1 MSSGRQDNQQALRRP
16 QCKRIRG
23 GGPQTLTWLAPI
35 PNMACQGCFPLLM
48 IGQTV
53 SHYRIVEKLG
63 GGGMGVVYK
72 AEDLKLGRFVAI
84 KFLPPEVAHDP
95 LALARFRREARAA
108 SALNHPNICTVHEI
122 DDYDNQAFIVMEF
135 LDGVTLK
142 HLIGGQPLEVHRLLE
157 IALDVADGL
166 DAAHTEG
173 IIHRDIKPANIFVT
187 KRGHAKIM
195 DFGLAT
201 VAPAKTTALVD
212 AQDTMEHVHAHLTD
226 PGTTIG
232 TVAYMSPEQAL
243 GKALDER
250 TDLFSFGAVL
260 YEMATGVLPFK
271 GDTTAA
277 VFDAILHRA
286 PLGPVRFNEELPV
299 ELERIIRKAL
309 EKDRDLRYQHA
320 SDMRSDLKRLER
332 DKRIENDPTVSIAA
346 ADVEPVSRRG
356 DGSSAG
362 VAKARSASMVAKPQ
376 RRATDVEPPR
386 RSKLIWLLPLLLLIV
401 AGAGVWYWHSRQTPV
416 LTEKDT
422 IVLAD
427 FNNTTGEPVFDGAL
441 KQALTVDLEQSPFLN
456 VLSDQKVDD
465 QLRFMG
471 HSPDTRLTEDLARQV
486 CLRTGSKA
494 MLLGSIS
501 SLGSHYAIGLKAINC
516 SNGDSLGDEQA
527 EAASREQVL
536 SALGK
541 AATQLRS
548 KLGESLASL
557 QKYDTPVE
565 QATTPSLE
573 ALQAYSLG
581 LKMQNTQGD
590 AAAVPFFKRAIEL
603 DPNFA
608 MAYARLGVSYFNLN
622 QPTLAAEN
630 TTKAYDLRDHTSA
643 KEKLYITCHY
653 HDLVTGDVDQTIAA
667 YRMLRQTYPRE
678 ESSYTNL
685 NSAYTSIG
693 RYEQALVEAQGA
705 LQVDPTDVINYTN
718 LAGNYLNL
726 NRFAD
731 MKAVLEQAQA
741 RHLENQ
747 AMIWDFYAMA
757 FLRGDSEEMARQLA
771 AAIGKPGMEDQ
782 MLATQADTDAYFGR
796 MEKARESTRLAKASA
811 LRAGS
816 KEAAALWQL
825 DGALHEAELGDPQR
839 ARQQAL
845 EAIAAAGS
853 SKNAQIMAALVLA
866 RSGDRK
872 RAQSLADDLSRQYPS
887 DTLVN
892 NYWVPSVRAAIALDE
907 KNPGAALEDLQPA
920 APYEL
925 ASPLPGIAFLYPIYL
940 RGLAYLQAG
949 QGKLAAAEFQ
959 KMLDHRGIVLNFP
972 TAALAHLQLGRAK
985 AMAGDK
991 DGAREAYRD
1000 FLALWKGADAGNPI
1014 LREAKA
1020 EYEKL
1025 E

>member
-1 MSSGRQDNQQALRRP
+1 
-16 QCKRIRG
+16 
-23 GGPQTLTWLAPI
+23 
-35 PNMACQGCFPLLM
+35 M
-48 IGQTV
+48 IDQTV
-53 SHYRIVEKLG
+53 SHYRIVDKLG

-108 SALNHPNICTVHEI
+108 SALNHPNICTIHEI

-142 HLIGGQPLEVHRLLE
+142 HLIGGEPMELHRLLE
-157 IALDVADGL
+157 IALDIADAL
-166 DAAHTEG
+166 DAAHAQG
-173 IIHRDIKPANIFVT
+173 IIHRDIKPANIFIT

-201 VAPAKTTALVD
+201 AVPLKTTALVD
-212 AQDTMEHVHAHLTD
+212 AQDTMDHAHAHLTD

-243 GKALDER
+243 GKPLDER

-277 VFDAILHRA
+277 VFDAILHKA
-286 PLGPVRFNEELPV
+286 PMGPVRFNEELPV
-299 ELERIIRKAL
+299 DLERIIHKAL

-346 ADVEPVSRRG
+346 AVDVEPVHSRS

-362 VAKARSASMVAKPQ
+362 VVKARSVSAVSTPH
-376 RRATDVEPPR
+376 RRATDAEPPR
-386 RSKLIWLLPLLLLIV
+386 RSRLVWLVPLLLVII
-401 AGAGVWYWHSRQTPV
+401 AAAGVWYWHSRQTPV

-427 FNNTTGEPVFDGAL
+427 FNNTTSEPVFDAAL

-486 CLRTGSKA
+486 CQRTGSKA
-494 MLLGSIS
+494 MLVGSIS

-516 SNGDSLGDEQA
+516 RTGDSLGDEQA

-541 AATQLRS
+541 AATRLRG

-581 LKMQNTQGD
+581 LKMQNTTGD
-590 AAAVPFFKRAIEL
+590 ASAVPFFKRAIEL

-608 MAYARLGVSYFNLN
+608 MAYARLGVAYFNLN

-630 TTKAYDLRDHTSA
+630 TTKAYDLRDRTSA

-667 YRMLRQTYPRE
+667 YLLLRQTYPHE

-693 RYEQALVEAQGA
+693 RYDQALVEAQSA
-705 LQVDPTDVINYTN
+705 LQVDPSDVINYTN
-718 LAGNYLNL
+718 LAASYLNL
-726 NRFAD
+726 NRFD
-731 MKAVLEQAQA
+731 EMKAVLEQAQA

-747 AMIWDFYAMA
+747 AMIWDFYALA

-771 AAIGKPGMEDQ
+771 ASIGKPGMEDQ
-782 MLATQADTDAYFGR
+782 MLALQSDTDAYFGR
-796 MEKARESTRLAKASA
+796 LQKARESTRLA
-811 LRAGS
+811 
-816 KEAAALWQL
+816 
-825 DGALHEAELGDPQR
+825 
-839 ARQQAL
+839 
-845 EAIAAAGS
+845 
-853 SKNAQIMAALVLA
+853 
-866 RSGDRK
+866 
-872 RAQSLADDLSRQYPS
+872 
-887 DTLVN
+887 
-892 NYWVPSVRAAIALDE
+892 
-907 KNPGAALEDLQPA
+907 
-920 APYEL
+920 
-925 ASPLPGIAFLYPIYL
+925 
-940 RGLAYLQAG
+940 
-949 QGKLAAAEFQ
+949 
-959 KMLDHRGIVLNFP
+959 
-972 TAALAHLQLGRAK
+972 
-985 AMAGDK
+985 
-991 DGAREAYRD
+991 
-1000 FLALWKGADAGNPI
+1000 
-1014 LREAKA
+1014 
-1020 EYEKL
+1020 
-1025 E
+1025 